1 MVYNFPLNER
11 FVSWV
16 KKCKEMLEDTIFESV
31 KKYVDENS
39 RITDFE
45 KQYIRE
51 HEIMRSYKVKSNGD
65 RKGGLPC
72 FITERMMYYYDY
84 SSNYTEDPLCNDI
97 DYSLLDEK
105 GQEACRIYSILSSM
119 NAEFSSLDETKR
131 GIYARALFL
140 EQDDKNDSI
149 MNLLQEVV

>member
-16 KKCKEMLEDTIFESV
+16 NKCKEMLEDTILESV

-39 RITDFE
+39 SITDFE

-51 HEIMRSYKVKSNGD
+51 HEIMRSYKVKSDGD
-65 RKGGLPC
+65 RKGGLPR
-72 FITERMMYYYDY
+72 FITEKMMYYYDY
-84 SSNYTEDPLCNDI
+84 SSNYTGDPLYNNI

-131 GIYARALFL
+131 GTYARALFL

>member
-1 MVYNFPLNER
+1 MAYNFPLNER

-16 KKCKEMLEDTIFESV
+16 NKCKEMLEDIILESV

-39 RITDFE
+39 SITDFE

-51 HEIMRSYKVKSNGD
+51 HEIMRSYKVISDGD
-65 RKGGLPC
+65 RKDGLRS
-72 FITERMMYYYDY
+72 FITEKMFYYDY
-84 SSNYTEDPLCNDI
+84 SSNYTGDPLCNNI

-119 NAEFSSLDETKR
+119 NAEFSSLDETRR